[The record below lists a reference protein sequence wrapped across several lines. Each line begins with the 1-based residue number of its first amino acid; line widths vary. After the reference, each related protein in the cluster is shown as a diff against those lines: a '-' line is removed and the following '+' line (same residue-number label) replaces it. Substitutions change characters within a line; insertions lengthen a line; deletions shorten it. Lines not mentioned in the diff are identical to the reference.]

1 MDAMRVTDLPL
12 KYRALLGVYPWRRRE
27 PVPRARLARPLSAS
41 RVALVTT
48 AGLVAEGDEPFDLA
62 RRGGDPT
69 YRVIPHATPP
79 ARLGVFHR
87 SDAFDRSPLARDLN
101 VVFPRDP
108 ITEAAQHGR
117 IGSVAPRHLSFMGS
131 ITAPRRLIREYA
143 PQAGAELVADGVDVA
158 LLVPV

>member
-1 MDAMRVTDLPL
+1 MWVADLSI
-12 KYRALLGVYPWRRRE
+12 KYRAMLALYPWRRRE
-27 PVPRARLARPLSAS
+27 PVPRARLARPLAAS

-48 AGLVAEGDEPFDLA
+48 AGLVVQGDQPFDLS

-69 YRVIPHATPP
+69 YRVIPHDTAQE
-79 ARLGVFHR
+79 RLGVFHR
-87 SDAFDRSPLARDLN
+87 SEAFDRSSLTRDLN

-108 ITEAAQHGR
+108 MAQAARDGR

-131 ITAPRRLIREYA
+131 ITAPGRLIREDA
-143 PQAGAELVADGVDVA
+143 PQAGAALVADGVDVA